1 MALPSI
7 EDIEINAIMELDD
20 SWEIITSYTSTSLDT
35 AHMREEVKK
44 LEKELAYARLEKY
57 FTQLKDIEGQ
67 IEKVDELRMR
77 VETASK
83 ATMEDKAKAR
93 QGQDEDQRESKE
105 GRTRLSRWQRFGK
118 AALRYGKTS
127 LEGLKHFGK
136 AALRGLKSFGK
147 AALKGFDVLAWIV
160 APVVI
165 IMALAGSAMAACS
178 MIAGLVPTALLFVF
192 LCGLIAYKF
201 VYE

>member
-57 FTQLKDIEGQ
+57 FTQLKDLEGQ

-83 ATMEDKAKAR
+83 VTMEDKAEAR

-105 GRTRLSRWQRFGK
+105 GRTRLARWQRFGK

-147 AALKGFDVLAWIV
+147 ASDVLAWIV

-165 IMALAGSAMAACS
+165 ITMTGSAMAACS
-178 MIAGLVPTALLFVF
+178 MIGGLVPTALLFAF
-192 LCGLIAYKF
+192 LSGLIAYEF
-201 VYE
+201 LFE